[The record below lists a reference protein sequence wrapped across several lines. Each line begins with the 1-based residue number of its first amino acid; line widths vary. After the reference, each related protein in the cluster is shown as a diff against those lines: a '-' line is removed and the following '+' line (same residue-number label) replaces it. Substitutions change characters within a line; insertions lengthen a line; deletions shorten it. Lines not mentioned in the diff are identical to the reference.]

1 MSEHMI
7 DICIMTCALVLVL
20 SDIIYYIS
28 HKTMRRF
35 RNWIFLT
42 IMFNI
47 ALTAAADLTTN
58 YIKII
63 NNGDIGL
70 YRIEFTSTMIFFILH
85 TFLPAQLALYI
96 ALKNNVA
103 TQSEKKKFY
112 VFSIPILMGELLIL
126 SNPFTKWIFEFENLK
141 DYARGPLLP
150 VSYGIG
156 ILYLIYALYVMIR
169 YRRTVSKGMEPV
181 VWLSVSIAVV
191 GIIVQLI
198 YPQIMIE
205 LFCDAIALTGILLT
219 IENEDRYIDANTMA
233 YNRTAFLHNV
243 DKLMGVEKNFMVV
256 SINITNIRILERILG
271 SEILARAVAELV
283 GKLRQ
288 LRKHDLTVYRNS
300 ANNIA
305 VIYIYRDGKDFELLS
320 NEIKELF
327 EGELITGHFK
337 IELNVVL
344 SIAKVP
350 QDIDNKDNLIDL
362 IEENHELEEN
372 GVTVIKGKGLD
383 YLKRRS
389 MIEMEL
395 KEAVAFDNI
404 EVYYQPIYN
413 VATGMIDSCEA
424 LVRLVDS
431 GIPDL
436 KTDEFIKVAE
446 RNGMIGDIGM
456 MVFDKTCEFLSK
468 NKPEKYG
475 LKYINVNLSLYQMII
490 DDVAVKFRETLDK
503 HRLGTDRFVLEITE
517 TASLADNRSVDHSIL
532 RMKRA
537 GFKFS
542 LDDYGTGFSNL
553 TNIRSMKFS
562 SIKIDKSL
570 LWNCNNK
577 DNISSMILSNSVHMI
592 RTMGMDVI
600 QEGVETREQFELAKE
615 IGVNYIQGFY
625 ISKPLPEKEFIEFL
639 KGNLAD
645 VKG

>member
-7 DICIMTCALVLVL
+7 DICIITCALVLML
-20 SDIIYYIS
+20 SDIIYYLS

-35 RNWIFLT
+35 RNLIFLT
-42 IMFNI
+42 IMVNI
-47 ALTAAADLTTN
+47 ALTAIADVTTN
-58 YIKII
+58 YVKII
-63 NNGDIGL
+63 NDGNLDL
-70 YRIEFTSTMIFFILH
+70 CRIEFASTMVFFILH
-85 TFLPAQLALYI
+85 ILLPAQLALYI

-112 VFSIPILMGELLIL
+112 VFFVPILMGEALVL
-126 SNPFTKWIFEFENLK
+126 SNPFSKWIFDFENLK
-141 DYARGPLLP
+141 DYTRGPLLP
-150 VSYGIG
+150 VAYFIG

-191 GIIVQLI
+191 GIVVQLI
-198 YPQIMIE
+198 FPQIMIE
-205 LFCDAIALTGILLT
+205 LFCDSIALTGILLT

-233 YNRTAFLHNV
+233 YNRSAFLHNI
-243 DKLMGVEKNFMVV
+243 DKLMGVEKKFMVV
-256 SINITNIRILERILG
+256 SINVTNIRILERILG
-271 SEILARAVAELV
+271 SEILAAAIAELV
-283 GKLRQ
+283 GKLRS
-288 LRKHDLTVYRNS
+288 LRRHDITVYRTS
-300 ANNIA
+300 ANNLA
-305 VIYIYRDGKDFELLS
+305 VIYVYRDEKDYESLS
-320 NEIKELF
+320 NQIKDVF
-327 EGELITGHFK
+327 EKELITGHFK

-350 QDIDNKDNLIDL
+350 DDIDNKDNLIDL
-362 IEENHELEEN
+362 IEESHELEEN

-404 EVYYQPIYN
+404 EVYFQPIYN
-413 VATGMIDSCEA
+413 VSTGRIDSCEA
-424 LVRLVDS
+424 LVRLVNS

-436 KTDEFIKVAE
+436 KTDEFIQVAE

-456 MVFDKTCEFLSK
+456 MVFDKACDFIRR
-468 NKPEKYG
+468 NKPEQYG
-475 LKYINVNLSLYQMII
+475 LKYVDINLSLYQMVI
-490 DDVAVKFRETLDK
+490 DDVAVRFRETLDK
-503 HRLGTDRFVLEITE
+503 YNLGTDRFVLEITE

-542 LDDYGTGFSNL
+542 LDDYGTGYSNL

-570 LWNCNNK
+570 LWNCNDK
-577 DNISSMILSNSVHMI
+577 DIISTMILSDSVHMI

-615 IGVNYIQGFY
+615 VGVNYIQGFY
-625 ISKPLPEKEFIEFL
+625 ISKPMPEKDFLEFL